1 MGINSIGVNL
11 RNPGDKIM
19 STLHTSLDKIIAEQK
34 AISEKLFGNSNAISE
49 AVHAYDHFS
58 EDELEQASLS
68 NVTSRGN

>member
-11 RNPGDKIM
+11 RNLGDKIM
-19 STLHTSLDKIIAEQK
+19 SLSHASLDKIIAEQK
-34 AISEKLFGNSNAISE
+34 AISEKMFGNSNEISE
-49 AVHAYDHFS
+49 AAKAYDHFS